1 VDRKGKTAAECPA
14 RVLLLDEHW
23 ITRAALRG
31 ALADTAD
38 LEITAEATN
47 TDEAIS
53 LLCTAGVSADV
64 VVFTGATDPAQLCS
78 RLAEA
83 LPQWPV
89 GLLMIGGDGFPESL
103 GRRYAPAGW
112 GWLPQSAA
120 EKHFI
125 AAARLIAAGHCIA
138 PGPSTVVN
146 GRFAAVIESLTA
158 REVDVLR
165 LLADGCT
172 NAEISTRLQ
181 LGESTVKSH
190 VQNLLNKLGARNRV
204 SAAIHA
210 YEIGLVHLERQAR
223 QRSSQ
228 GEDPDSCHLV
238 GG

>member
-1 VDRKGKTAAECPA
+1 VDGERKNGVETPA

-31 ALADTAD
+31 ALADAAD
-38 LEITAEATN
+38 LEITAEAT
-47 TDEAIS
+47 DCEEAIS
-53 LLCTAGVSADV
+53 LLSTAGVTADV
-64 VVFTGATDPAQLCS
+64 LVFTGATDPAHLCS
-78 RLAEA
+78 RLADA
-83 LPQWPV
+83 LPQDPV

-103 GRRYAPAGW
+103 GRRYAGAGW

-138 PGPSTVVN
+138 PGPSAATN
-146 GRFAAVIESLTA
+146 GRAAAVVEALTA
-158 REVDVLR
+158 RELDVLR
-165 LLADGCT
+165 LLAEGCT
-172 NAEISTRLQ
+172 NAEISNRLQ

-210 YEIGLVHLERQAR
+210 YEIGLVHMERPIR

-228 GEDPDSCHLV
+228 GEDPTHV
-238 GG
+238 I